1 MIGIKFSFIFQHLNY
16 HNIMKN
22 LLFTLSIFSSLILNA
37 QSINLEEFATGLT
50 SPVEITNAND
60 SRLFIVQQNGMIK
73 IIQPNGTINPTNF
86 LNISSKIV
94 FNGERG
100 LLGLAFHPQYSA
112 NGYFFVY
119 YNNTAGNIVLA
130 RYTVTPANP
139 DVADPNSEKILLTIA
154 KPFANHNGGSIHFA
168 PDGKLWVVTGDGGS
182 GGDPNNNAQNKNSLL
197 GKMLRIDVNA
207 TDPAPYNIPSDNP
220 FAGAG
225 VDGAD
230 EVWAYGLRN
239 AWKFS
244 FDLTSG
250 NAMIADVGQGAIE
263 EINRIPVT
271 QAGINYG
278 WRCYEGN
285 TPYNTT
291 TGCPA
296 QSSMTFPIAVYDH
309 SGGKCSITGGYV
321 YRGSQYPSL
330 QGKYFFADYCS
341 NQIGILNTDSSII
354 WTSAYSGNGFS
365 TFGQDLQ
372 KELYVAALNTGK
384 IFKITTGSLDTR
396 ENNLSE
402 SIKIYPN
409 PASKEIFISGIKDK
423 RVTAEIISA
432 EGRKV
437 LATDHITNEKRIN
450 ISGIPAGVYFI
461 NLKLGDYKSYSQK
474 IIIK

>member
-1 MIGIKFSFIFQHLNY
+1 MR
-16 HNIMKN
+16 N
-22 LLFTLSIFSSLILNA
+22 LLFSLSIVSSLIVNA

-60 SRLFIVQQNGMIK
+60 SRLFVVQQNGIIK
-73 IIQPNGTINPTNF
+73 IIQPNGSINTTNF
-86 LNISSKIV
+86 LDITSKILYG
-94 FNGERG
+94 GERG
-100 LLGLAFHPQYSA
+100 LLGLAFHPQYPT

-119 YNNTAGNIVLA
+119 YNNTAGNIIVA
-130 RYTVTPANP
+130 RYKVSTTNSNA
-139 DVADPNSEKILLTIA
+139 ADPNSEKILLNIP

-168 PDGKLWVVTGDGGS
+168 PDGKLWIVTGDGGS

-197 GKMLRIDVNA
+197 GKMLRIDVNT
-207 TDPAPYNIPSDNP
+207 TDPVPYNIPSDNP

-244 FDLTSG
+244 FDLNAG

-263 EINRIPVT
+263 EINRMPVT

-278 WRCYEGN
+278 WRCYEAN
-285 TPYNTT
+285 TAYNTS
-291 TGCPA
+291 GCAA
-296 QSSMTFPIAVYDH
+296 QSSMTFPVAIYDH

-321 YRGSQYPSL
+321 YAGSQYPSL

-341 NQIGILNTDSSII
+341 DQIGILSTDNSII

-365 TFGQDLQ
+365 SFGQDSQ
-372 KELYVAALNTGK
+372 KELYVAAVTSGK
-384 IFKITTGSLDTR
+384 IFKITTGTLATQENNSLDKI
-396 ENNLSE
+396 S
-402 SIKIYPN
+402 IYPN
-409 PASKEIFISGIKDK
+409 PATEEIFVHGIREKNL
-423 RVTAEIISA
+423 TLEIINT

-437 LATDHITNEKRIN
+437 LESKQVINGKSIN
-450 ISGIPAGVYFI
+450 ISRIPTGVYFI
-461 NLKLGDYKSYSQK
+461 NLKLGDMKSYSQK
-474 IIIK
+474 LIIK